1 MVAYSQ
7 RIIQVT
13 QEVQKLLNGYEPP
26 RSRADDTE
34 WQRQEIR
41 DVAEAVNSSIP
52 RDMTEDG
59 IRTLFERMR
68 RDLKKQAKTRAWPI
82 TREIVDAVADKT
94 PKEHFRSAQ
103 ILSFD
108 TDAINARRINKGEA
122 VAETYVNGSGA
133 DRLLQKN
140 LVTMEALSIYRQSL
154 QDSIAEVYGMP
165 EEETA
170 EDYPF

>member
-26 RSRADDTE
+26 RSRADDAE

-94 PKEHFRSAQ
+94 PKEHFRAAQ

-122 VAETYVNGSGA
+122 VAETFINGSGA